1 MSAAQIAVAPAAA
14 ARDRREA
21 LVAWL
26 FSTPALALLSLML
39 LLPALAV
46 FFVAFTDW
54 QLGNASIRFVGT
66 ANFESVLKDPV
77 FWVSL
82 RNTLVYAVVVVP
94 ASMAL
99 GLGLAL
105 LVNAGPSLRGFYG
118 AIFFLPFTASLVAMA
133 LVWQILLHPTIGPIN
148 ALLAEA
154 GLPTHNFLHDP
165 NLALP
170 TLMVIGVWQLSGYAM
185 LLNLAGLRAIPPD
198 LYEAA
203 RMDGAR
209 SAWSRFALVTWPQL
223 GPTTLF
229 VFVVASMS
237 ALQVFETVAVL
248 TKGQPSRRT
257 EVMLYTIYNEG
268 FVFLRSN
275 YAAALMILFLAVLC
289 GVMLLNVLT
298 LEKRVH
304 Y

>member
-1 MSAAQIAVAPAAA
+1 MSAAGLAISPAAA

-21 LVAWL
+21 LTAWL
-26 FSTPALALLSLML
+26 FSLPALALLSVML
-39 LLPALAV
+39 PLPALAV

-54 QLGNASIRFVGT
+54 QLGNNSIHFAGT

-77 FWVSL
+77 FWTSL

-118 AIFFLPFTASLVAMA
+118 AVFFLPFTASLVAMA
-133 LVWQILLHPTIGPIN
+133 LVWQILLHPTIGPVN
-148 ALLAEA
+148 ALLAMA

-170 TLMVIGVWQLSGYAM
+170 TLMVIGIWQLSGYAM

-209 SAWSRFALVTWPQL
+209 GAWSRFTLVTWPQL

-229 VFVVASMS
+229 VFVVSSMT

-248 TKGQPSRRT
+248 TKGQPARRT

-268 FVFLRSN
+268 FVFLRTN
-275 YAAALMILFLAVLC
+275 YAAALMIIFLVVLC

>member
-1 MSAAQIAVAPAAA
+1 MSAAQLAVAPAARA
-14 ARDRREA
+14 HDRREA

-26 FSTPALALLSLML
+26 FSMPALALLSLML

-54 QLGNASIRFVGT
+54 QLGNSAIRFVGT

-77 FWVSL
+77 FWTSL
-82 RNTLVYAVVVVP
+82 RNTLVYGVVVVP
-94 ASMAL
+94 VSMAL

-105 LVNAGPSLRGFYG
+105 LVNVGPSLRGFYG
-118 AIFFLPFTASLVAMA
+118 AVFFLPFTASLVAMA

-148 ALLAEA
+148 ALLAMA

-170 TLMVIGVWQLSGYAM
+170 TLMAIGVWQLSGYAM
-185 LLNLAGLRAIPPD
+185 LLNLAGLRAIPPE

-229 VFVVASMS
+229 VFVVSSMT

-248 TKGQPSRRT
+248 TKGQPARRT

-275 YAAALMILFLAVLC
+275 YAAALMIIFLVVLC